1 MMDGKRTETSLGL
14 RLHHLNTGQMQYGLP
29 SLPTSYMVA
38 PPLPVVATLK
48 IYCIYAHAALLV

>member
-1 MMDGKRTETSLGL
+1 MASERTETSLRL

-38 PPLPVVATLK
+38 PPLTEVATLK
-48 IYCIYAHAALLV
+48 IFCIYAHSALLV